1 MRDNDTPCCEP
12 QFWVNLA
19 VSLAL
24 VSFAGLTSGLSIGL
38 LSYSQVDL
46 EVLSKAGLPQDKTN
60 AEKILPIVKNE
71 CLLLC
76 TLLIGKSLA
85 LEVIP
90 QAICSRY
97 GLSSGAK
104 FVSFVRFLLFIFFPV
119 AYPISKLLDWL
130 LGKSRSALL
139 RRTELKTL
147 VDLHSI
153 KAGRGG
159 DLTDDETTII
169 TGALGMREKTAKD
182 AMTPIYKTFSL
193 DLNSK
198 LDMYTMGAIVSR
210 GHSRVPIYAGSPTN
224 IIGLVLVKNLI
235 FRHPEDETPIKDL
248 VMRGIPRVEED
259 WPLYDVLKLFQKG
272 HSHMAVVVKSK
283 RELTQTDIIGTNTA
297 VNEKKFQNDPIT
309 YPRNDGFPSP
319 SLDRSEKVH
328 ADIPRQD
335 LESLKTKYLD
345 KEAIGIITMEDV
357 MEELLQE
364 EILDETDHHVDI
376 HRIRYNILTP
386 RRLSSATDVA
396 SISSPSPSPYHHT
409 PILRSPILPFVPS
422 PFIKPVL
429 YASPPARFPGTIRSS
444 PSPYQ
449 IIKEKDRREIC
460 KYLFQEGVCY
470 AKKDFNLAKHPEI
483 DVPNLQV
490 IKLMQSFKSKE
501 YVRETF
507 AWMHYYWYLTN
518 DGIEFLRTY
527 LNLPSEIVPAT
538 LKKSARP
545 LGRPMGG
552 PPGDRPRGPPRFEG
566 DRPRFGDRD
575 GYRGGPRAPPGEF
588 GGEKGGAPADY
599 QPAFRGGAGGRPGF
613 GRGAGGFGGAPSS

>member
-1 MRDNDTPCCEP
+1 M
-12 QFWVNLA
+12 
-19 VSLAL
+19 
-24 VSFAGLTSGLSIGL
+24 
-38 LSYSQVDL
+38 
-46 EVLSKAGLPQDKTN
+46 
-60 AEKILPIVKNE
+60 
-71 CLLLC
+71 
-76 TLLIGKSLA
+76 
-85 LEVIP
+85 
-90 QAICSRY
+90 
-97 GLSSGAK
+97 
-104 FVSFVRFLLFIFFPV
+104 
-119 AYPISKLLDWL
+119 
-130 LGKSRSALL
+130 
-139 RRTELKTL
+139 
-147 VDLHSI
+147 
-153 KAGRGG
+153 
-159 DLTDDETTII
+159 
-169 TGALGMREKTAKD
+169 
-182 AMTPIYKTFSL
+182 
-193 DLNSK
+193 
-198 LDMYTMGAIVSR
+198 
-210 GHSRVPIYAGSPTN
+210 
-224 IIGLVLVKNLI
+224 
-235 FRHPEDETPIKDL
+235 
-248 VMRGIPRVEED
+248 
-259 WPLYDVLKLFQKG
+259 
-272 HSHMAVVVKSK
+272 
-283 RELTQTDIIGTNTA
+283 
-297 VNEKKFQNDPIT
+297 

-319 SLDRSEKVH
+319 GLYRSEKVH
-328 ADIPRQD
+328 VDIPRQD
-335 LESLKTKYLD
+335 LESLKTKFFD
-345 KEAIGIITMEDV
+345 EEAIGVITMEDV

-409 PILRSPILPFVPS
+409 PILRSPIPPFVPS

-429 YASPPARFPGTIRSS
+429 YASPGKSSLHSPARFPGTIRSS
-444 PSPYQ
+444 RLLIRSL
-449 IIKEKDRREIC
+449 KRRTGERSANT
-460 KYLFQEGVCY
+460 LQEGVCY

-538 LKKSARP
+538 LKN
-545 LGRPMGG
+545 
-552 PPGDRPRGPPRFEG
+552 GPPRFEG